1 MDVYREGSQ
10 VKVYGFDRAGER
22 YVAATVH
29 LADSDWRRTLLIK
42 LREGDWQSETSMAE
56 KAMAANLKL
65 EADNNKV
72 KNDRIAEIAD
82 KFASAV
88 ARDNNSKR
96 FF

>member
-10 VKVYGFDRAGER
+10 IKAYGFDRAGER
-22 YVAATVH
+22 YCAATVS
-29 LADSDWRRTLLIK
+29 LTDSDWRRTLLIK
-42 LREGDWQSETSMAE
+42 LREGDWQSETTVAE
-56 KAMAANLKL
+56 KTMAANLKL

-96 FF
+96 IF